1 MTPLPA
7 AHRYHRAMRHCLAV
21 ALVLLGGCYV
31 DGAIGATTPVAGPAT
46 DGARNLLSGDAGAGI
61 GVIWDQGGFDLGVAG
76 ERIPAGSQRN
86 GFGPFGRAV
95 FPVGGPSWLRGS
107 ARFSMAF
114 TPTEDEGTTSPPA
127 KSVKLSLAALALSF
141 EPKGARAMAAG
152 PALSLQWVDIDG
164 VGSSFFIG
172 LELSA
177 LIGGEIITWSDSDPD
192 DV

>member
-1 MTPLPA
+1 
-7 AHRYHRAMRHCLAV
+7 MRHCLAV
-21 ALVLLGGCYV
+21 ALVALGGCYV

-46 DGARNLLSGDAGAGI
+46 DGARNLLSGDAGVGL
-61 GVIWDQGGFDLGVAG
+61 GFVSEGGGFDLGVAG
-76 ERIPAGSQRN
+76 GRIPAGSQRN
-86 GFGPFGRAV
+86 GFGPYGRIL
-95 FPVGGPSWLRGS
+95 FPLGGPHWLRGT

-114 TPTEDEGTTSPPA
+114 TPEEDEEGTTPA
-127 KSVKLSLAALALSF
+127 GKSVKLSLGVLAQSLK
-141 EPKGARAMAAG
+141 PKGERVMAAG

-164 VGSSFFIG
+164 LGSSFFIG

>member
-1 MTPLPA
+1 
-7 AHRYHRAMRHCLAV
+7 MRRCLAV
-21 ALVLLGGCYV
+21 GLVVLGGCYV

-46 DGARNLLSGDAGAGI
+46 DGARNLLSGDV
-61 GVIWDQGGFDLGVAG
+61 GVGLGLVSEGGGFDLGVAG

-86 GFGPFGRAV
+86 GFGPYGRV
-95 FPVGGPSWLRGS
+95 LFPLGGPGWLRGS

-114 TPTEDEGTTSPPA
+114 TPEEDEESTTPA
-127 KSVKLSLAALALSF
+127 ARSVKLSLGALALSV
-141 EPKGARAMAAG
+141 ESKRSMAMAAG
-152 PALSLQWVDIDG
+152 PALSLQWVEIDG
-164 VGSSFFIG
+164 LGSSFFIG